1 MKHRVPLILSLVLLI
16 ACFGLAKEAH
26 ATPLDLTTG
35 GSGFVNSAFFAWTDL
50 NQTAVGTGIV
60 DPFVRIEGAGNSPTE
75 QGYNTDGRP
84 VEFDE
89 KTDFHTHSLL
99 LSAIPIVTLNG
110 IQYREFLL
118 DINEPG
124 GTKTFLSLDKI
135 QIFLNASPSVH
146 GAGGLASLGAPIFN
160 LDIGPDGDSVINLKG
175 SLNAGSGKGDMF
187 AYIPSSLFGTDG
199 SQYVYLYSHFGTPFS
214 SDSGFEEWAICHV
227 TGGCTSFTTTIPEPS
242 SLGLLGIGLLGLL
255 KRRKKKIHDA

>member
-1 MKHRVPLILSLVLLI
+1 MNQRVSLILSLVFLV
-16 ACFGLAKEAH
+16 ACFGLAKEAQ
-26 ATPLDLTTG
+26 ATVVDLTTG
-35 GSGFVNSAFFAWTDL
+35 GSGLVNSAFFAWTDL

-60 DPFVRIEGAGNSPTE
+60 DPFVRIEGAGNSNTE

-84 VEFDE
+84 VEFNE

-99 LSAIPIVTLNG
+99 LSSVPIVTLNG

-124 GTKTFLSLDKI
+124 GPSTFLSLDKI
-135 QIFLNASPSVH
+135 QIFLNASPLVH
-146 GAGGLASLGAPIFN
+146 GAGGLTSLGAPIFN
-160 LDIGPDGDSVINLKG
+160 LDVGPDGDSVINLKG

-187 AYIPSSLFGTDG
+187 AYIPSSLFGTEDK
-199 SQYVYLYSHFGTPFS
+199 YVYLYSHFGTPFS

-227 TGGCTSFTTTIPEPS
+227 AGGCTSFTTTIPEPS

-255 KRRKKKIHDA
+255 KRKKKKITKH